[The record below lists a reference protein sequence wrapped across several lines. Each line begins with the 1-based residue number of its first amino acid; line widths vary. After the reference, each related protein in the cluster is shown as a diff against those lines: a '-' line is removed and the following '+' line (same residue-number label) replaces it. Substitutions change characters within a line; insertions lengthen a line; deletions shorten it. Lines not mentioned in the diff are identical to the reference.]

1 MSQHT
6 HRHMATPKNF
16 RRIYSHLIG
25 TFIVASSMVFSS
37 GCSRAPSYTQDIRPI
52 LNANCIECHQ
62 PGGIGYERSGLDM
75 RTYDSLMKGTKYGPV
90 IIPGDSY
97 NSVLVELIEHRADPK
112 INMPYHKIS
121 LSQPNIDTLK
131 TWIDRGAM
139 R

>member
-1 MSQHT
+1 MI
-6 HRHMATPKNF
+6 TPIQRYLAAPRNLQLA
-16 RRIYSHLIG
+16 YGHLIS
-25 TFIVASSMVFSS
+25 IIMVACGMVFLP
-37 GCSRAPSYTQDIRPI
+37 GCSPVPSYTQDVQPI

-62 PGGIGYERSGLDM
+62 PGGIGYEKSGLDM

-97 NSVLVELIEHRADPK
+97 NSVLVELIEHRADPR

-121 LSQPNIDTLK
+121 LPKPNIDTLK
-131 TWIDRGAM
+131 TWIDKGAL

>member
-1 MSQHT
+1 MSQRTNT
-6 HRHMATPKNF
+6 HITAPKNF
-16 RRIYSHLIG
+16 LLVYSSLFGIIAF
-25 TFIVASSMVFSS
+25 TTCLVLLP
-37 GCSRAPSYTQDIRPI
+37 GCSPTPSFTQNIRPI
-52 LNANCIECHQ
+52 LDANCIECHQ
-62 PGGIGYERSGLDM
+62 PGGIGYEKSGLDM

-97 NSVLVELIEHRADPK
+97 DSVLIELIEHRADPK

-131 TWIDRGAM
+131 TWIDKGAM